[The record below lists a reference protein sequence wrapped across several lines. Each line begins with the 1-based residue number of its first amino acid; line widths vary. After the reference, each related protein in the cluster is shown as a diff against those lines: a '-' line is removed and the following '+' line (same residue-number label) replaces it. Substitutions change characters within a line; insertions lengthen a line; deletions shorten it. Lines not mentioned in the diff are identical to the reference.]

1 MKEEIKTKDG
11 KRKLYFTTDMQV
23 FISYNLEQKTTCESI
38 FQSYKD
44 SILAKLCEMFNNP
57 NININNFDFFLI
69 DLKGIKKAQGNLFTK
84 IRLNRN
90 IIIYNFLQN
99 PKTILCFLPKNP
111 FNYDSKIIERNK
123 ILNDKKNITND
134 KLSELKKK
142 YLINKQTDDFFT
154 HKTIFLYNYESNSYI
169 KLKAN
174 LSEKQLTIQG
184 KNEKIILIQDINT
197 LNYYDAKNPM
207 VDSLYVASGF
217 KPPFYI
223 FIKTNDEQIIIG
235 LKNEEKLKKWKIGL
249 NFVLANYKTYTT
261 DIDLKIN
268 LNNLKTSLLENEKN
282 IFENLL
288 LIYENILKNKE
299 KKNIFYS
306 LFEDEKMAKLIED
319 IFIYQNLIKNN
330 NFKEGLLKLYEI
342 LDNVN
347 KNNKEEEQNKKSDI
361 SGIIDEKRLYKYVEI
376 YNKANELITKEN
388 NENLKDVLKADLFD
402 DSLFY
407 VNQLYITPYI
417 KKYKE
422 KFGKPCQTQG
432 KSDLRKNIQSI
443 IAYYYMKIYQMNNK
457 ESFLEL

>member
-282 IFENLL
+282 IIENSL

>member
-235 LKNEEKLKKWKIGL
+235 LKKEEKLKKWKIGL

-282 IFENLL
+282 IIENSL
-288 LIYENILKNKE
+288 LIYENMLKNKE

-306 LFEDEKMAKLIED
+306 LFEDEKLAKLIED
-319 IFIYQNLIKNN
+319 IFIYENLIKNN

-342 LDNVN
+342 LDNVT

-417 KKYKE
+417 KKNKE

>member
-282 IFENLL
+282 IFENSL